1 MISGRGVAGRILA
14 AALASSV
21 CLADALADGS
31 RAARERVI
39 ADVAYGALIALEPA
53 DREAESKG
61 DDRAA
66 DRIASATQGLL
77 LLFEDLN
84 SEPAM
89 RKLIALIHFD
99 LGTHASETFDCIAI
113 RKRPAIRSIIEEEL
127 RNPTDPCTPE
137 FGTGSPICLSPEQT
151 SSRLRSLL
159 HMIDNKEEC
168 APPR

>member
-1 MISGRGVAGRILA
+1 MSGRGVAGWILVAAMSSSVCLA
-14 AALASSV
+14 AALA
-21 CLADALADGS
+21 DGS
-31 RAARERVI
+31 QAARER
-39 ADVAYGALIALEPA
+39 ALGDVAYDALIALAPA

-66 DRIASATQGLL
+66 DRIASATHGLL

-89 RKLIALIHFD
+89 RKLIALSHFD
-99 LGTHASETFDCIAI
+99 LGTHPSETFDCIVI
-113 RKRPAIRSIIEEEL
+113 RKRPAIRPIVEQEL
-127 RNPTDPCTPE
+127 RKPAEPCTPE

-168 APPR
+168 ALPR